1 MVSVFVSS
9 DVNECRTFASRGG
22 RITVGQ
28 RRALKEL
35 LPRYGLTFGV
45 CEWDFVFGRR
55 APLAL
60 EIGGGYGEAAIHFA
74 RVVPEF
80 NYLVAEVYP
89 PALGAICNKIAAAEL
104 QNVRVICADARAI
117 LREMIADGGAEI
129 ARIYFPDPWPKKR
142 HHKRRLINAAFVAL
156 LAQKNCP
163 RRFRAYRN
171 RQRELCNANP
181 RLFCRRLAVCGGIG
195 GRIAVSPANEIR
207 RPRKRKSCRFC
218 LFAARVNKLNRGD
231 GNCEFIFQTIKITA
245 RVNKLNRGGEI
256 ANLFFK

>member
-55 APLAL
+55 APLVL

-156 LAQKNCP
+156 LAQKIAP
-163 RRFRAYRN
+163 GGFVHIATDS
-171 RQRELCNANP
+171 ANYATQI
-181 RLFCRRLAVCGGIG
+181 RDCFAAASQFA
-195 GRIAVSPANEIR
+195 AVSADELHS
-207 RPRKRKSCRFC
+207 RPQTR
-218 LFAARVNKLNRGD
+218 FAARAKEKVADFVYLRRG
-231 GNCEFIFQTIKITA
+231 
-245 RVNKLNRGGEI
+245 
-256 ANLFFK
+256 